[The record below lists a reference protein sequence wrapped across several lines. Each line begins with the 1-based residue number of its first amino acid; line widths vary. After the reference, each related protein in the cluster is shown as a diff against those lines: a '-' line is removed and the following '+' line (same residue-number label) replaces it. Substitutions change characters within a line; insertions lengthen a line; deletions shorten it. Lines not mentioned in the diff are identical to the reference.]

1 MVPATEA
8 RSAESQGLVPLT
20 RVSRALQQHIFE
32 RFGRADDAR
41 GSATGGTGL
50 GLAIAR
56 ELVSLHG
63 GSLALDADRDY
74 GARFVVRIPSPQARP

>member
-1 MVPATEA
+1 
-8 RSAESQGLVPLT
+8 
-20 RVSRALQQHIFE
+20 VSRALQQHIFE